1 MLATPLKLELCKQ
14 THANTKGYQWPS
26 VVIAVTTIL
35 EVRDFKW
42 RTLGSVTVKKNS
54 EYWNRFSDSRNRI
67 VVINIKIAD
76 IIVCY
81 TKIVEI
87 FKENH
92 RKHQYFS

>member
-1 MLATPLKLELCKQ
+1 MENIGECDSE
-14 THANTKGYQWPS
+14 N
-26 VVIAVTTIL
+26 
-35 EVRDFKW
+35 
-42 RTLGSVTVKKNS
+42 KNS

-87 FKENH
+87 FKENR
-92 RKHQYFS
+92 RKHQYLS

>member
-1 MLATPLKLELCKQ
+1 MENIGECDSE
-14 THANTKGYQWPS
+14 N
-26 VVIAVTTIL
+26 
-35 EVRDFKW
+35 
-42 RTLGSVTVKKNS
+42 KNS

-87 FKENH
+87 FKENC

>member
-1 MLATPLKLELCKQ
+1 MENIGECDSE
-14 THANTKGYQWPS
+14 N
-26 VVIAVTTIL
+26 
-35 EVRDFKW
+35 
-42 RTLGSVTVKKNS
+42 KNS

-87 FKENH
+87 FKENR
-92 RKHQYFS
+92 RKHKYFS